1 MQRTDIMSAI
11 AEDMAYMRRFSASLH
26 KSCDIPEGMPTHAQI
41 GILFILD
48 HHGPIGLKEL
58 ARQLSMSPSA
68 ATQLVDGLAR
78 DKLLMREEDAED
90 RRKIRLTV
98 TPEGKDKLM
107 QVKKAHIASFMKLF
121 EALSDEELI
130 QYRDLQRKLISHL
143 K

>member
-1 MQRTDIMSAI
+1 MKRTEVMAAI

-26 KSCDIPEGMPTHAQI
+26 KSCEIPNGMPTHAQI
-41 GILFILD
+41 GILFILE

-78 DKLLMREEDAED
+78 DKLLMREEDADD

-98 TPEGKDKLM
+98 TPVGKEKLFL
-107 QVKKAHIASFMKLF
+107 VKKAHIASSMKLF
-121 EALSDEELI
+121 EVLSDMELI
-130 QYRDLQRKLISHL
+130 QYRDLQRKLINHL